1 MTHPPEN
8 LDEALDL
15 SHRLQADSVGRTL
28 SLVGDRWTIMILRE
42 AFFGVRRYGQ
52 LARNLEI
59 PRPTLSLRLR
69 KLVDAGLLDRVPYS
83 TDPDR
88 HEYRLTQAGRELFPA
103 VIALMRWGDTH
114 LAGPEG
120 APIVLHHE
128 TCRNTTH
135 PHLTCDVCGEE
146 INARNVRPERGPGF
160 ITDPRS
166 AARPAGR
173 RGGPA
178 R

>member
-1 MTHPPEN
+1 VSGRAKQIADP
-8 LDEALDL
+8 LDL

-28 SLVGDRWTIMILRE
+28 SLVGERWTIMILRE

-52 LARNLEI
+52 LARNLKI

-69 KLVDAGLLDRVPYS
+69 KLVDAGLLDRELYS
-83 TDPDR
+83 TEPDR
-88 HEYRLTQAGRELFPA
+88 HEYRLTQAGRDLFPA
-103 VIALMRWGDTH
+103 VIALMRWGDIH

-120 APIVLHHE
+120 PPIVLRHGS
-128 TCRNTTH
+128 CGQPTH

-146 INARNVRPERGPGF
+146 ITTREVTPERGPGF
-160 ITDPRS
+160 KTAPVGKS
-166 AARPAGR
+166 K
-173 RGGPA
+173 PA

>member
-1 MTHPPEN
+1 MS
-8 LDEALDL
+8 DQSQQVGGALDL

-28 SLVGDRWTIMILRE
+28 SLVGERWTILILRE

-52 LARNLEI
+52 FARNLNI

-69 KLVDAGLLDRVPYS
+69 KLVDCGLLDRVPYA

-88 HEYRLTQAGRELFPA
+88 HEYRLTDAGRDLFPA

-114 LAGPEG
+114 LAGAEG
-120 APIVLHHE
+120 PPIVLRHE
-128 TCRNTTH
+128 TCESTTR

-146 INARNVRPERGPGF
+146 INARNVTSERGPGF
-160 ITDPRS
+160 IGAPDS
-166 AARPAGR
+166 APAPAVQRPAPTR
-173 RGGPA
+173 
-178 R
+178 